1 MNTEMIILVAA
12 IAVAAILFYVQ
23 HRRNKGTVAV
33 TTELAGAIKA
43 VPSLVASHVE
53 LATGALKAKV
63 DAATTVLRADIAKA
77 VGAAAA
83 PTSTA
88 QATHHASPAPVDT
101 PSAAPDAPATPPAAP
116 AASVAAAP
124 PPVAAAPSPEPSTA
138 GGGTDTWPQVIEV
151 DGVHLLAA
159 APINPAFKFD
169 PQTKAYDNA
178 HSYLFDPSN
187 GGKCVPPQPTR
198 SPAGYP
204 LFYAIGAGN
213 APVGPARVLY
223 NGQTFDDDAAVA
235 SYIAAVAAAHT
246 ADDASAAAAAAQVFA
261 GPVPVATLTHA
272 DLQFLWWATI
282 NPATPK
288 MHNWEYTVLSG
299 SRAAI
304 QQAMATIGNNVAQMR
319 GYDAAKY
326 GGVLRSYYDEALKAS

>member
-77 VGAAAA
+77 VGSAAT
-83 PTSTA
+83 PTSPA
-88 QATHHASPAPVDT
+88 QATHAAPAPVDT
-101 PSAAPDAPATPPAAP
+101 RSAAPDAPAPAPAAP
-116 AASVAAAP
+116 VPTIGEPPPASVAASP
-124 PPVAAAPSPEPSTA
+124 QPS
-138 GGGTDTWPQVIEV
+138 GGSGTEWPQVIEV
-151 DGVHLLAA
+151 DGVHLLAG
-159 APINPAFKFD
+159 APINPSFKFD
-169 PQTKAYDNA
+169 AQTKAYDNA

-187 GGKCVPPQPTR
+187 GAKCVPPQPTR

-223 NGQTFDDDAAVA
+223 NGNTFPDDAAVA
-235 SYIAAVAAAHT
+235 AYIAAVAAAR
-246 ADDASAAAAAAQVFA
+246 AAGDVAAAAAAAQVFA
-261 GPVPVATLTHA
+261 GPVPLTA
-272 DLQFLWWATI
+272 LTKSDLEFLWWATS
-282 NPATPK
+282 NAATPK
-288 MHNWEYTVLSG
+288 LHNWQFDVLSG
-299 SRAAI
+299 SRVAI
-304 QQAMATIGNNVAQMR
+304 QQALASVSGDIAWLR
-319 GYDAAKY
+319 KYDAAGYK
-326 GGVLRSYYDEALKAS
+326 GVLRSHYDAAVKA